1 MKKQQENLLW
11 PVKKYWYLFVIYAVM
26 SYLVTQVV
34 VDGSNRI
41 AGATDQL
48 FRGETVQLYSL
59 LLPFLILTLIGTTA
73 AYLKS
78 YSQNAYSIRVQTE
91 MKNITAGK
99 LVKLSYRYYDST
111 GTGSIMNKL
120 ISDIYQVEALFSE
133 VLPEAVMGL
142 IMIITI
148 SVYIL
153 VTDVRL
159 FLVTVICYPLLLWLA
174 NYLSKKMGKLSGNR
188 RKLYDDLEETALDCF
203 HGMIVGRTYN
213 LEPVM
218 GKRSRKVVDDI
229 LKNEYVR
236 AKVNTG
242 SQFIG
247 NFIRWMPRVVCYLF
261 ALYEVFKS
269 RMSVG
274 DLLAFTMLLDRIVHP
289 MGEIPGYINAIR
301 EQMVSFQRI
310 NDIVKQPDE
319 PSGDGCFQSEENQS
333 AISLSHIHFGY
344 DEDRTIF
351 EDFNLEIPAGKNV
364 ALVGSSGGGK
374 STVFKILCGF
384 YLPDQGS
391 YKLYGHAY
399 EEWNVRELRK
409 QFTLVSQNVFLFPGT
424 IADNVAYGHEGAT
437 LDQVKEACKN
447 ANIHDFIEELPDGYD
462 TTVGERGVK
471 LSGGQRQRISIA
483 RAFLKAAPILLLDEP
498 TSAVDVETEELIK
511 DAIRKISVGKTV
523 ITIAHR
529 LSTIENA
536 DRIFVFDHGKIAEC
550 GTHDE
555 LLKAGGLYQSL
566 YTRESE
572 VMDQQPVEEDT
583 ECKRG
588 GER

>member
-1 MKKQQENLLW
+1 MQRQ
-11 PVKKYWYLFVIYAVM
+11 
-26 SYLVTQVV
+26 SVV
-34 VDGSNRI
+34 
-41 AGATDQL
+41 
-48 FRGETVQLYSL
+48 
-59 LLPFLILTLIGTTA
+59 
-73 AYLKS
+73 
-78 YSQNAYSIRVQTE
+78 
-91 MKNITAGK
+91 
-99 LVKLSYRYYDST
+99 
-111 GTGSIMNKL
+111 
-120 ISDIYQVEALFSE
+120 
-133 VLPEAVMGL
+133 
-142 IMIITI
+142 
-148 SVYIL
+148 
-153 VTDVRL
+153 
-159 FLVTVICYPLLLWLA
+159 
-174 NYLSKKMGKLSGNR
+174 
-188 RKLYDDLEETALDCF
+188 
-203 HGMIVGRTYN
+203 
-213 LEPVM
+213 
-218 GKRSRKVVDDI
+218 
-229 LKNEYVR
+229 
-236 AKVNTG
+236 
-242 SQFIG
+242 
-247 NFIRWMPRVVCYLF
+247 
-261 ALYEVFKS
+261 
-269 RMSVG
+269 
-274 DLLAFTMLLDRIVHP
+274 
-289 MGEIPGYINAIR
+289 
-301 EQMVSFQRI
+301 
-310 NDIVKQPDE
+310 
-319 PSGDGCFQSEENQS
+319 
-333 AISLSHIHFGY
+333 
-344 DEDRTIF
+344 
-351 EDFNLEIPAGKNV
+351 
-364 ALVGSSGGGK
+364 GGGK